1 MMITSGVLMNSDTL
15 IRFLFATAVIVIIPG
30 PNIMLITNDCI
41 RYGFKKSVLTVTGIN
56 AGMILLFS
64 LSLAGISTLLVRFS
78 WLFDFIRIA
87 GVLYLLYLGITQ
99 IFDSLK
105 NDTQPHRT
113 LPLKNN
119 FFIKGFLIS
128 VTNPKGLF
136 FAGAFFPQFL
146 DKDAAMIPQVVILC
160 SGCIFVASFIGFLYA
175 FFAGTANALF
185 KSEKFQKRASF
196 VSGIV
201 LILFGAG
208 LFFTNQTDMI

>member
-1 MMITSGVLMNSDTL
+1 MNSDTL
-15 IRFLFATAVIVIIPG
+15 IRFLFATAIIVIIPG
-30 PNIMLITNDCI
+30 PNIMLITNDSI
-41 RYGFKKSVLTVTGIN
+41 RHGFKKSIHTVAGIN

-64 LSLAGISTLLVRFS
+64 LSLAGISTLLIRFS
-78 WLFDFIRIA
+78 WLFDFIKLA

-105 NDTQPHRT
+105 NTTHSLGV
-113 LPLKNN
+113 LPLKHK

-146 DKDAAMIPQVVILC
+146 DKDAGMIPQVVILC
-160 SGCIFVASFIGFLYA
+160 SGCLFVASLIGVLYA
-175 FFAGTANALF
+175 FFAKTANDLF

-196 VSGIV
+196 VSGII

-208 LFFTNQTDMI
+208 LFFTSRADII